1 MPTPAPA
8 RLGAALAPA
17 LLLAG
22 CSLFGGE
29 ASYPATVEVAVQ
41 ASDRLNPDESGQS
54 LPTVIRLYLLKSPAK
69 LEAADFDDLY
79 RRAKELLG
87 EDLVSVEEL
96 VLSPGDKVT
105 RRLAPEKAARALAA
119 VAIFRRPVGGNWRAV
134 VELPKETS
142 VRLAFYFDGYRVEG
156 R

>member
-1 MPTPAPA
+1 MPPPAPV
-8 RLGAALAPA
+8 RLGTALAPV

-29 ASYPATVEVAVQ
+29 ASYPTTVEVAVQ

-54 LPTVIRLYLLKSPAK
+54 LPTMIRLYLLKSPGK

-87 EDLVSVEEL
+87 EDLVAVEEF
-96 VLSPGDKVT
+96 VLSPGDRVT
-105 RRLAPEKAARALAA
+105 RRLAPEKAARALA
-119 VAIFRRPVGGNWRAV
+119 VVGIFRRPVGGNWRAV
-134 VELPKETS
+134 VDLPKETS
-142 VRLAFYFDGYRVEG
+142 ARLSFHVDGYRVEG